1 RHPWPTKHQRLEK
14 LRRVAQRASLGPG
27 SCFINRSTRRD
38 TTATM
43 SRPAVYFKLPT
54 PPSFP
59 DDLPYS
65 LPPPTKERTFR
76 QPFGIHPWIY
86 DFALEPAV
94 PLVFAS
100 LYILT
105 VLSLNAYNKSR
116 NNKPWDVSKYKAFK
130 YFVVLHNVALAVYS
144 WVTFAAMTRAFA
156 HTWPGWNNP
165 NGAAGIADALCKLH
179 GPRGLGDAATFNTTI
194 NIWEVKNQAIRLTPR
209 TLIPDST
216 DVGRLWNEGLAFWGW
231 IFYLSKFY
239 EVVDTLIILAK
250 GKRSAT
256 LQTYH
261 HAGAMI
267 CMWAGIRYMSP
278 PIWMFVFIN
287 SGIHGLMY
295 IYFSLSALGYRVSP
309 VLKRTLT
316 SMQIAQFLFGASYA
330 AAHLF
335 IQYDIPIR
343 SVVQVPYTVQEAI
356 SSATSAAAAA
366 TSSVSSIIATPTAGS
381 WVTAIKKGLLL
392 AAGHPGVAELVGRE
406 GLGAPGYH
414 GPPGHENEPLRGIP
428 KKTQEFVERRY
439 MQDEWRQEWSK
450 VNCIDTTGE
459 AFAIYLN
466 LFYLAPL
473 TFLFARFFVRA
484 YTQRG
489 KPRTATERA
498 KRFQES
504 GRQARKDTRDE
515 VERRG
520 QQAEDAVAKRGSEAG
535 QKLKQGASDVRRE
548 FQEDVKRMRDGT
560 YEASRRVSDRVAQ
573 WDQQAKSAIEKARQE
588 GKQIAEGGKGSP
600 RRGSP
605 AQKDDSAIQ
614 DESEEQQPQQS
625 GYTSQGK
632 SDGKP
637 GLGSGSNN
645 QSEAKQDKN
654 LGSTEPLR
662 NGAGADGASGDD
674 KEDHDSR
681 SDGLG
686 LLGSGA
692 RNESEDKQDA
702 NLDETK
708 AVRPGDDAP
717 ASPSTS
723 RTAKEEDESTD
734 AMGKSGSIIDLSKEK
749 AKDATDGDET
759 YADKVKENGADDGA
773 GDNGDDDKA
782 EGQEKPAPGS

>member
-1 RHPWPTKHQRLEK
+1 
-14 LRRVAQRASLGPG
+14 
-27 SCFINRSTRRD
+27 
-38 TTATM
+38 M

-54 PPSFP
+54 PPSLP
-59 DDLPYS
+59 DHLPYS

-94 PLVFAS
+94 PLIFAS

-116 NNKPWDVSKYKAFK
+116 NNKPWAVSQYEAFK
-130 YFVVLHNVALAVYS
+130 YFVVLHNVALAIYS
-144 WVTFAAMTRAFA
+144 WATFAAMTRAFA

-194 NIWEVKNQAIRLTPR
+194 NIWEVKNQAIRLSPR
-209 TLIPDST
+209 TLTPDSM
-216 DVGRLWNEGLAFWGW
+216 DVGRLWNEGLAFWGL

-335 IQYDIPIR
+335 VQYDIPIR

-356 SSATSAAAAA
+356 SSVTSAAAAV
-366 TSSVSSIIATPTAGS
+366 TSSVSSIVATPTAGS
-381 WVTAIKKGLLL
+381 WITAIKKGLLL

-406 GLGAPGYH
+406 GLGTPGYH
-414 GPPGHENEPLRGIP
+414 GPPGHENEPLEGIP

-439 MQDEWRQEWSK
+439 MQDEWRQDWSK
-450 VNCIDTTGE
+450 VNCVDTTGE

-489 KPRTATERA
+489 KPGTASQSA
-498 KRFQES
+498 KRIQES
-504 GRQARKDTRDE
+504 GRQARKDTRNE

-535 QKLKQGASDVRRE
+535 QKLKQRASDVRGE
-548 FQEDVKRMRDGT
+548 LQEDVKRMRDGT
-560 YEASRRVSDRVAQ
+560 YDASRRVSDRVAQ
-573 WDQQAKSAIEKARQE
+573 WDQQTKSAIDKARQE
-588 GKQIAEGGKGSP
+588 GKQMSEGGKGSP
-600 RRGSP
+600 RRESP
-605 AQKDDSAIQ
+605 VKKNDSAIQ
-614 DESEEQQPQQS
+614 DEPDERQPQQN
-625 GYTSQGK
+625 GGKSQGK
-632 SDGKP
+632 SDGNS
-637 GLGSGSNN
+637 GIGSGTNN
-645 QSEAKQDKN
+645 ESEEKQDQN
-654 LGSTEPLR
+654 LDSTEPLR
-662 NGAGADGASGDD
+662 EGAGADGAKGED
-674 KEDHDSR
+674 KENQDSQG
-681 SDGLG
+681 DGLG

-692 RNESEDKQDA
+692 RNEPEEKQDA

-708 AVRPGDDAP
+708 AVRPGDGEPDSMT
-717 ASPSTS
+717 ASGTGNDD
-723 RTAKEEDESTD
+723 DESTD

-749 AKDATDGDET
+749 AKDSADKADT
-759 YADKVKENGADDGA
+759 YADKVKENGGDGGDGDD
-773 GDNGDDDKA
+773 GDDDKA
-782 EGQEKPAPGS
+782 AGQGKPAPGS